1 MQMKPE
7 SREQPLVGLG
17 MPVFN
22 GERYVA
28 QAIRSILAQSY
39 DNFELVICDNASTD
53 GTEMICRELAASDR
67 RVRYHR
73 NPENVGAHPNFN
85 RAFELSRG
93 KYFKWTADDDVLD
106 PDYLSACVDMM
117 EAHPKAVVCQS
128 QFDFIDAA
136 GNRIGICGTDLAEA
150 QSSRPHVR
158 FAAATLKAHNCY
170 EVMGVFRRE
179 FLMNSNLLTS
189 SSLLMSFHG
198 GDRAFLAQLTLLGP
212 FLHISRPLL
221 QVRDHKDRY
230 TRSITKPKDR
240 ATWLDARFKGKLA
253 FPTWRLYREYWVML
267 AKSELGA
274 AAKSIAALKLL
285 QWWFVNWNAARAIV
299 DVCASFVPG
308 IVGWAERLKQDF
320 FSPAPGIDR
329 LRKGRQG

>member
-1 MQMKPE
+1 MNPE
-7 SREQPLVGLG
+7 SRERPLVGLG

-39 DNFELVICDNASTD
+39 DNLELVICDNASTD
-53 GTEMICRELAASDR
+53 GTERICRELAATDR
-67 RVRYHR
+67 RLRYHR
-73 NPENVGAHPNFN
+73 NPENIGAHPNFN

-93 KYFKWTADDDVLD
+93 KYFKWTADDDALD
-106 PDYLSACVDMM
+106 PDYLRACVEMM
-117 EAHPKAVVCQS
+117 EAHPEAVVCQS

-136 GNRIGICGTDLAEA
+136 GNRIGVCDTDLAEA
-150 QSSRPHVR
+150 QSNKPYVR
-158 FAAATLKAHNCY
+158 FAAAALKAHNCY

-179 FLMNSNLLTS
+179 LLVNSNLLTS

-212 FLHISRPLL
+212 FLHVSRPLL

-240 ATWLDARFKGKLA
+240 ATWLDARLKGNIT
-253 FPTWRLYREYWVML
+253 FPTLRLYREYWAML
-267 AKSELGA
+267 LSSDLTVGAKLRGA
-274 AAKSIAALKLL
+274 FSLV
-285 QWWFVNWNAARAIV
+285 QWWFVNWNAARAAV
-299 DVCASFVPG
+299 DICANVAPG
-308 IVGWAERLKQDF
+308 LVAWAERVKQSL